1 MLSFIRNHW
10 GKCIFA
16 LSSFIWAA
24 CTDDAQPMNS
34 GAQPPSES
42 SSSTGD
48 CLECTY
54 GISVTDP
61 VSSSS
66 IESSSSV
73 ESSSSAIPMSIPAY
87 GIPPVDCYTAQVQ
100 STTGSSYDIFE
111 CDNGRRFLK
120 DYQVYSESLKE
131 KLPDDILWSAP
142 DKFSGEGRNCNFDG
156 PSLCVDKM
164 DAEGHMYGGCMP
176 TIECPYKE
184 DKQ

>member
-1 MLSFIRNHW
+1 MISFVRKHW
-10 GKCIFA
+10 GKFA
-16 LSSFIWAA
+16 FSLASFFWAG
-24 CTDDAQPMNS
+24 CTSDAQPLY
-34 GAQPPSES
+34 GVAQPTSES
-42 SSSTGD
+42 SSSMDD

-54 GISVTDP
+54 GISVTYP
-61 VSSSS
+61 LSSSS
-66 IESSSSV
+66 TA
-73 ESSSSAIPMSIPAY
+73 ESSSSAESSGAIN
-87 GIPPVDCYTAQVQ
+87 CYTTSVK

-131 KLPDDILWSAP
+131 KLPADVLWSKPNKA
-142 DKFSGEGRNCNFDG
+142 KGEGTNCNFDG

>member
-1 MLSFIRNHW
+1 MISFVRKHW
-10 GKCIFA
+10 GKFA
-16 LSSFIWAA
+16 FSLASFFWAG
-24 CTDDAQPMNS
+24 CTSDAQPLY
-34 GAQPPSES
+34 GITQPTSES
-42 SSSTGD
+42 SSSMGD

-54 GISVTDP
+54 GISVTYP
-61 VSSSS
+61 ISSSS
-66 IESSSSV
+66 EESSSSV
-73 ESSSSAIPMSIPAY
+73 TSSSSNATVEPIN
-87 GIPPVDCYTAQVQ
+87 CYRTSVQ

-131 KLPDDILWSAP
+131 KLPADILWSTP
-142 DKFSGEGRNCNFDG
+142 ERGSREGQNCNFDG

-176 TIECPYKE
+176 TIECPNKE